1 MKDSR
6 TKGIVYLLIGLLIF
20 LIIPFVQPSVNLY
33 GSMLIPLIVSQLGIF
48 HQQETLAN
56 ITYNM
61 TYLKITSI
69 TKGTIVSSFAYN
81 FLYLYNIFEYII
93 IALIYM
99 YILGQYIVKYIILR
113 KLRKHGN
120 VKYKS

>member
-6 TKGIVYLLIGLLIF
+6 TKGIVYLLISLLIF
-20 LIIPFVQPSVNLY
+20 LIVLFVQPSVDLY
-33 GSMLIPLIVSQLGIF
+33 GIMLIPLIVSQLGIF

-69 TKGTIVSSFAYN
+69 TKGTIVSNFAYN

-93 IALIYM
+93 MALIYM
-99 YILGQYIVKYIILR
+99 YILELHIIKYYIKKKKI
-113 KLRKHGN
+113 KKTW
-120 VKYKS
+120 